1 MHCRNCELDNRD
13 GVRFCER
20 CGAGLEVVCAACGGA
35 NSAEAR
41 FCGACGASLGT
52 NAAAARVAEPGR
64 DAVAE
69 RRQLTIMFCDLV
81 GYTALSAGLDPED
94 LRDIVRDYQTLVS
107 AEIRRYDGWVA
118 KFSGDGVMAYFGYP
132 KAHEDDAERAV
143 HAGLAIVDAVRGI
156 RSARGGDKTAGLS
169 VRVGIATGEVI
180 VGDLVGDVVSER
192 WAVVGETPNL
202 AARLQS
208 IAEPNSVA
216 IGARTRHLAR
226 GGFHYVELGLHEL
239 KGIATPVEVWRVT
252 GERPTPSRFDAA
264 HGRTLTPMVGRG
276 TELTLIDRCWQRAL
290 AGNGNVVVIRG
301 EAGIG
306 KSRITQ
312 FFCERLKSRRHR
324 RLRYQCSPYHSASAL
339 HPVIAQIEQAAKFS
353 TGDGNEEK
361 CRKLAALLRVPDAE
375 RETGIQLMASLL
387 AIPCDDLYPP
397 LRLEPAR
404 QREKTQDI
412 LLHQL
417 HALARETPL
426 VCIVEDVHWIDPST
440 LELLHRLVDEVAKL
454 PVLLILTCRPEFAA
468 TWPPSAD
475 VTEVRLQRFTAD
487 DVREIVEGVT
497 AGKRLPAAVMA
508 QIVAKSDGVPLF
520 AEELTKTVLELGLL
534 WDNEARHA
542 SPRALA
548 NLAIPATLHD
558 SLMAR
563 LDRLPQ
569 EKSVAQL
576 AAVIGR
582 SFSYELLAAV
592 AGLPD
597 DKLGR
602 ALDRLE
608 EAEIIHRLRQGVA
621 ATFEF
626 GHALIQDAAYFSQ
639 LKSVRRTNHES
650 IARALEQRFPM
661 VASMQPEV
669 VAHHYDEAQCTE
681 AALKSWQ
688 AAGTRAIEHSAHVE
702 ALRHFDEALR
712 LLPAVTDAETRAR
725 QELQVQLARGM
736 ALTAVE
742 GYASPSVEVAY
753 TRALA
758 LCVEVGNDQQKFAAL
773 FGLWRIAITQPD
785 LDKARGIAF
794 QLLEHAQHIGAT
806 EMLLTAH
813 GSTGITT
820 FFLGQFALAEE
831 SFQKVGALY
840 DPVAHR
846 ALAIRAGQDPGLA
859 CTMYSAL
866 GLWLR
871 GRPQEALSQYRQTL
885 ERARALEHAFSLA
898 YTLYVA
904 AMIEQCVG
912 NLPNLR
918 ACATELER
926 LAVEGNFAQM
936 YASARVYL
944 GFCDSHQDDAAGSLD
959 EIAQSIVD
967 FQKSSGLNVPYFK
980 GMLSDACGRGGDI
993 ERGLAALDEAMALA
1007 DSTRVRWYSAE
1018 LCRLKGE
1025 LLSRRSDPP
1034 EEEIEALFH
1043 RALAIAGE
1051 QGAISFERK
1060 AELSLTRW
1068 TTRRRVRPGAGVID

>member
-1 MHCRNCELDNRD
+1 
-13 GVRFCER
+13 
-20 CGAGLEVVCAACGGA
+20 
-35 NSAEAR
+35 
-41 FCGACGASLGT
+41 
-52 NAAAARVAEPGR
+52 
-64 DAVAE
+64 
-69 RRQLTIMFCDLV
+69 
-81 GYTALSAGLDPED
+81 
-94 LRDIVRDYQTLVS
+94 
-107 AEIRRYDGWVA
+107 
-118 KFSGDGVMAYFGYP
+118 
-132 KAHEDDAERAV
+132 EDDAERAV
-143 HAGLAIVDAVRGI
+143 HAGLAIVDSVRGM
-156 RSARGGDKTAGLS
+156 RTSAADDKAGRLS

-180 VGDLVGDVVSER
+180 VGDLVGEGVSER

-216 IGARTRHLAR
+216 ISARTRQLAR
-226 GGFHYVELGLHEL
+226 GGFHYVDLGLHEL
-239 KGIATPVEVWRVT
+239 KGIAAPVELWQVT

-264 HGRTLTPMVGRG
+264 HGRTLTPMVGRE
-276 TELTLIDRCWQRAL
+276 TELELIDRCWQRAA
-290 AGNGNVVVIRG
+290 AGRGCAVLLRG

-306 KSRITQ
+306 KSRLTQ
-312 FFCERLKSRRHR
+312 FFCERIGDQRHR

-339 HPVIAQIEQAAKFS
+339 HPVIAQLEHAAKFAAA
-353 TGDGNEEK
+353 DGNEEK

-375 RETGIQLMASLL
+375 RDTAIPLL
-387 AIPCDDLYPP
+387 AALLSIPCEDLYPK
-397 LRLEPAR
+397 LGLEPSR
-404 QREKTQDI
+404 QREKTQD
-412 LLHQL
+412 LLLAQL
-417 HALARETPL
+417 HALSREAPL
-426 VCIVEDVHWIDPST
+426 VCVVEDVHWIDPST
-440 LELLHRLVDEVAKL
+440 LELLHRLVGEAAEL

-468 TWPPSAD
+468 AWPPAAD
-475 VTEVRLQRFTAD
+475 VTEVTLRRFTAD

-497 AGKRLPAAVMA
+497 AGKRLAAGVMA

-520 AEELTKTVLELGLL
+520 AEELTKTVLELGLAG
-534 WDNEARHA
+534 DDEQRYA
-542 SPRALA
+542 SPRARA

-582 SFSYELLAAV
+582 SFSYELLSAV

-597 DKLGR
+597 DKLVR
-602 ALDRLE
+602 ALDRLQ
-608 EAEIIHRLRQGVA
+608 EADIIHSLRPGLA

-626 GHALIQDAAYFSQ
+626 RHALIQDAAYYSQ
-639 LKSVRRTNHES
+639 LKSVRRANHEN
-650 IARALEQRFPM
+650 IARAIEQRFPI
-661 VASMQPEV
+661 VAAMQPEV
-669 VAHHYDEAQCTE
+669 VAHHYDEALCTE
-681 AALKSWQ
+681 AALTWWL

-712 LLPAVTDAETRAR
+712 MLPQVSSAETRAR
-725 QELQVQLARGM
+725 HELQVQLARGM

-753 TRALA
+753 RRALA
-758 LCVEVGNDQQKFAAL
+758 LCVQFGNDQQKFAAL

-785 LDKARGIAF
+785 LEKARALAF
-794 QLLEHAQHIGAT
+794 QLLEHARHIGAT

-820 FFLGQFALAEE
+820 FFLGQFAAAED
-831 SFQKVGALY
+831 SFQTVSSLY

-859 CTMYSAL
+859 CMMYSAL

-871 GRPQEALSQYRQTL
+871 GRPREALSQYRQAL
-885 ERARALEHAFSLA
+885 EHARALGHAFSLA

-918 ACATELER
+918 ACANELER

-944 GFCDSHQDDAAGSLD
+944 GFCDSHECDAAGSLD

-967 FQKSSGLNVPYFK
+967 FEKSSGLNVPYFK
-980 GMLSDACGRGGDI
+980 GMLGDACCRGGDI
-993 ERGLAALDEAMALA
+993 ERGLAAVDEAMVLA
-1007 DSTRVRWYSAE
+1007 DSTRVQWYSAE

-1025 LLSRRSDPP
+1025 LLSRRADPP
-1034 EEEIEALFH
+1034 EDDIEALFG
-1043 RALAIAGE
+1043 RALAIARE
-1051 QGAISFERK
+1051 QGALALERK
-1060 AELSLTRW
+1060 TTLSLTSW
-1068 TTRRRVRPGAGVID
+1068 TRRVRPGAGVAD